1 MKLKGGHYVESYYIF
16 VRVLK
21 LRRVRV
27 PILNPVQC
35 QRWQQWVCE
44 PYNGTMEGPKE
55 EGGLV

>member
-1 MKLKGGHYVESYYIF
+1 MCKNYYVF

-35 QRWQQWVCE
+35 QHWQQWVCE
-44 PYNGTMEGPKE
+44 PYNGTMVGPKE